1 MIGLFVKMSNR
12 MQRMRWNWQ
21 HKQVVQ
27 RHRAR
32 FNGKVPTILSCNCT
46 GGVLYHDLGLQFTS
60 PTINLYMRFPDFLR
74 FLENLEYY
82 LTLHITPYEGDVKR
96 DYPLGMLGDLLLFLV
111 HYPSVEEA
119 DRKWQ
124 ARKVRMD
131 MDNIFVIATDRDGF
145 TPEYLPRFNALPY
158 RKKIFTHVPVDSP
171 DCVCIPGEA
180 GDCQVRGLM
189 EPTAAGHR
197 VIDAFDWVGWFNGNG
212 EK

>member
-1 MIGLFVKMSNR
+1 MSVVSVKHLLWSSP
-12 MQRMRWNWQ
+12 
-21 HKQVVQ
+21 HK
-27 RHRAR
+27 RA
-32 FNGKVPTILSCNCT
+32 GKSSSFCSSS
-46 GGVLYHDLGLQFTS
+46 VLYLELATS
-60 PTINLYMRFPDFLR
+60 HASHICMLS
-74 FLENLEYY
+74 LENRECY
-82 LTLHITPYEGDVKR
+82 LSLLFIPYEGNIKR
-96 DYPLGMLGDLLLFLV
+96 NNPLGMLGDLLLFLV